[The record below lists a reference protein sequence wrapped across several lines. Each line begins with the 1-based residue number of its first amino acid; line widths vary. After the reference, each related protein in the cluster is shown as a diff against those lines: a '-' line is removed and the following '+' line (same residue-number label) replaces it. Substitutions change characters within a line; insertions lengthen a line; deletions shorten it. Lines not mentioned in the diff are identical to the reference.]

1 MLQLAADYY
10 RKADTSRGVRDSA
23 KSLSCIDYPL
33 PLFVPTELRRP
44 RWSMRLV
51 DDKDGFTLHCPI
63 AQRRECSQRIAP
75 AGF

>member
-1 MLQLAADYY
+1 VLRFDVARARTTNIASPPLP
-10 RKADTSRGVRDSA
+10 A

-33 PLFVPTELRRP
+33 PLFVPTEKRRP